1 MSKRSPITTHIL
13 DVSSGKPA
21 ANVICKLERQNAQF
35 QWEKIGEGVTN
46 SDGRIETLLSTPL
59 VKGSYRIEF
68 ETKPY
73 FEQKKISTFYPSVI
87 VQFEVTEPGE
97 HYHVPLL
104 LSPYGY
110 STYRGS

>member
-13 DVSSGKPA
+13 DVSAGKPA
-21 ANVICKLERQNAQF
+21 ANVICKLERQNSSSE
-35 QWEKIGEGVTN
+35 WEKIAEGMTN
-46 SDGRIETLLSTPL
+46 QEGRIENL
-59 VKGSYRIEF
+59 VSGSISKGIYRLEF
-68 ETKPY
+68 LTKVY
-73 FEQKKISTFYPSVI
+73 FDQKKINSFYPSI
-87 VQFEVTEPGE
+87 TIQFEVTVPEE